1 MARPTEVAII
11 GAGPYGLSLAAHLR
25 VARVDHRIF
34 GRPMDAWR
42 SHMPEGMLLKSDG
55 FASNL
60 YDPDGDY
67 PLSRFCRERGIAY
80 EDERVPIRLKTF
92 VDYGLSFKDRF
103 VPQLEEKLVASLT
116 READGFALGLDDGA
130 IIRARTIVVAVGVG
144 RFRFLPAALAGLPAK
159 YLSHSYDHHDLA
171 FLAGRRVAVIGG
183 GASAID
189 LASLLN

>member
-1 MARPTEVAII
+1 MARPTEVAIT

-159 YLSHSYDHHDLA
+159 CPSHTTTITISLFWLA
-171 FLAGRRVAVIGG
+171 A
-183 GASAID
+183 ASR
-189 LASLLN
+189 